1 MVWIRILV
9 ANQIDDYKILKE
21 IIILRNITWIPKSW
35 QKMLTN
41 YKELHKQKIKN
52 AVIEAL
58 AKELGLKK
66 LDKKV

>member
-1 MVWIRILV
+1 MV
-9 ANQIDDYKILKE
+9 NQIDNYKILKE

-41 YKELHKQKIKN
+41 YKRLPKQKMKN
-52 AVIEAL
+52 ANIEAL

-66 LDKKV
+66 LDKKKV